1 MIRNRVA
8 IITGGAS
15 GVGRYT
21 AHGLAKEGAKVVIAD
36 VDTERLE
43 RTRGE
48 LQGLVPDVM
57 AATTNVRNEE
67 QVRSLMAKVAD
78 RFGRIDILVN
88 AAAIVPHFSWG
99 IPRWAAIGDM
109 DKSFWDSVIE
119 TNLGGIFLC
128 SRYVLPYMR
137 ESGSGHIVNFNGGG
151 NVKTTGTCAYV
162 VTKEGVRAFS
172 QYVAEEERERNI
184 CVITVAPDGAIA
196 TDEAPEE
203 ARRRL
208 PGTESLGNRIILAAQ
223 ADMELSGHLVNLKD
237 GNLNVIE

>member
-1 MIRNRVA
+1 MIRDQVA
-8 IITGGAS
+8 IVTGGAK

-36 VDTERLE
+36 IDTEHLE
-43 RTRGE
+43 RTRDE

-57 AATTNVRNEE
+57 AITTNVRNEE
-67 QVRSLMAKVAD
+67 QVRSLMTQVAG

-137 ESGSGHIVNFNGGG
+137 ERGSGHIVNFYGGG
-151 NVKTTGTCAYV
+151 DVSTSGSCAYV
-162 VTKEGVRAFS
+162 VSKEGVRAFTR
-172 QYVAEEERERNI
+172 YVAEEERERNI
-184 CVITVAPDGAIA
+184 CVVVVGSGGPIA
-196 TDEAPEE
+196 MDEAPEE
-203 ARRRL
+203 VRRRL
-208 PGTESLGNRIILAAQ
+208 PGPESLGNRFVLAAQ

-237 GNLNVIE
+237 GNLNVVD